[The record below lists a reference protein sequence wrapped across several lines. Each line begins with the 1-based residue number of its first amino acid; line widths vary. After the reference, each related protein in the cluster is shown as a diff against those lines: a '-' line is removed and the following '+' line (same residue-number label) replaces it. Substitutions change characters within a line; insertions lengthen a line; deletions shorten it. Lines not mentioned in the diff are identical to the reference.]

1 MARLQDVLKKLN
13 KGKKE
18 DDMIMLASKQ
28 PEDYFVKRTTSTG
41 SPYLDMITNGGPT
54 KGGFNLVIADGGVG
68 KSSISLIMLREEY
81 KATGRIGVYLDGEG
95 TLDESYMARMGVTK
109 DMIYYVKGRNLEDML
124 DTAEA
129 FSTAEEVGTIILDS
143 IPIFVSSVV
152 EAKSASENNMAVE
165 ARKYTARM
173 PIIEGNC
180 MRREITL
187 LGLTSYKLDPGA
199 MGDPR
204 KLPRGQWQNTM
215 ANLILEL
222 TKKDIIKNE
231 EGEKIGHTIDC
242 RIKKSKIASYN
253 PKEVHKVNFYYD
265 CGFNEFDEYASIFI
279 ANGIIKQGG
288 AWFSF
293 ADADGVE
300 VKLNG
305 KNKVVDYLKDNEE
318 VFNVLMDRLNG

>member
-18 DDMIMLASKQ
+18 DDIIMLASKQ
-28 PEDYFVKRTTSTG
+28 PEDYFVKNTTSIG
-41 SPYLDMITNGGPT
+41 SPYLDMMTNGGYT
-54 KGGFNLVIADGGVG
+54 KGGFNLIIADGGVG
-68 KSSISLIMLREEY
+68 KSSIALIAIRKEFEE
-81 KATGRIGVYLDGEG
+81 TGRIGVYLDGEG

-109 DMIYYVKGRNLEDML
+109 DMIYYVKGRSLEDML

-129 FSTAEEVGTIILDS
+129 FSTADEVGTIIIDS
-143 IPIFVSSVV
+143 IPIFVSAVV
-152 EAKSASENNMAVE
+152 EAKSAAENNMAVE

-180 MRREITL
+180 MRRDSTL
-187 LGLTSYKLDPGA
+187 IGLTSYKLDPGA

-204 KLPRGQWQNTM
+204 KLPRGQWQYTM

-222 TKKDIIKNE
+222 TKKDILKDENGE
-231 EGEKIGHTIDC
+231 EIGHVIDC

-265 CGFNEFDEYASIFI
+265 CGFNEFDEYTSIFI
-279 ANGIIKQGG
+279 VNGMIKQGG

-293 ADADGVE
+293 ADTEGE
-300 VKLNG
+300 EIKLNG
-305 KNKVVDYLKDNEE
+305 KAQVIDYLKDNEE
-318 VFNVLMDRLNG
+318 VFNVLMERLNG